1 MNEKDL
7 IKDLTTNAA
16 AIIAYENNYGLAI
29 LLVEDLSKVLRAGTV
44 VVFWQDGE
52 ITILPNRFTLI
63 QLISWTI

>member
-63 QLISWTI
+63 QLISWTT